1 VNATGRRN
9 FLRGAAG
16 ALIALPFLGSLS
28 RSAKAEVF
36 PKRLVLF
43 FSGNGTIAE
52 AWRPTGTETSFTLGT
67 ILKPL
72 APYKSKLLILDGIDM
87 EVRKVSAGAAHQ
99 AGMGCL
105 WSGTGVLEG
114 NLFPGG
120 GNEICGWGGGITIDQ
135 HIAKQVG
142 QSTALT
148 SLELG
153 VLAQDSQ
160 IRTRMSYLGPEEPVP
175 PECNP
180 VEAFDRIFGD
190 LTAEPEA
197 LAQLREERKSILD
210 TVGQDY
216 DALNKRLG
224 TDDQQKLEAHLDA
237 IREIEKTLDKG
248 TGQLGGACELPEI
261 GSPLDPKSQKNMPAN
276 GKLMMDLLAMALT
289 CDLTR
294 VASMLWAGAT
304 NGVVHTWLGHTN
316 SHHQLSHGTD
326 ATSKQRLIEIN
337 TWYAEQF
344 AYLLGK
350 LDSVIEGEGTL
361 LDNTVVAWGNELGVG
376 QTHSRT
382 DIPFVLAGGCGGY
395 FDTGRYVTYTGAWHN
410 DLLVSLCNA
419 MDVPLNTFGNPA
431 FCKGPLGKLKA

>member
-1 VNATGRRN
+1 VKRRN

-16 ALIALPFLGSLS
+16 ALVALPFLESLAP
-28 RSAKAEVF
+28 RSAQGAVF
-36 PKRLVLF
+36 PKRLVLVHT
-43 FSGNGTIAE
+43 GNGTITE
-52 AWRPTGTETSFTLGT
+52 AWRPTGTETTFTLGP

-72 APYKSKLLILDGIDM
+72 APYKSKLLILDGVNN

-99 AGMGCL
+99 AGMGSL
-105 WSGTGVLEG
+105 WSGEGVLEG

-120 GNEICGWGGGITIDQ
+120 GGKICGWGGGITIDR
-135 HIAKQVG
+135 HIAQKVG
-142 QSTALT
+142 QTTALS

-153 VLAQDSQ
+153 MLVQESQ
-160 IRTRMSYLGPEEPVP
+160 IRTRMTYDGPELPVP
-175 PECNP
+175 PECDP
-180 VEAFDRIFGD
+180 VKAFDRIFGD

-197 LAQLREERKSILD
+197 LQRLREERKSILD

-216 DALNKRLG
+216 QSLQPRLG
-224 TDDQQKLEAHLDA
+224 SEDRLKVDAHLDA
-237 IREIEKTLDKG
+237 IREIEQMLEKA
-248 TGQLGGACELPEI
+248 TGSLGGNCQLPEV
-261 GSPLDPKSQKNMPAN
+261 GAALDPKAQKNMPAL
-276 GKLMMDLLAMALT
+276 GKVMMDLLAMALA

-294 VASMLWAGAT
+294 VGSLIWAGAT
-304 NGVVHTWLGHTN
+304 NSVVHTWLGMST

-326 ATSKQRLIEIN
+326 DASKQKLIAIN

-350 LDSVIEGEGTL
+350 LQAVPEGAATL

-382 DIPFVLAGGCGGY
+382 DIPFVLAGSCGGY
-395 FDTGRYVTYTGAWHN
+395 FQTGRYLKYTDAWHN

-419 MDVPLNTFGNPA
+419 MDVSVNKFGNPD
-431 FCKGPLGKLKA
+431 FCKGPLSKLVV